1 MKLCQKHSN
10 EEQQS
15 VSTVGR
21 VRLERS
27 MTNFIFRASI
37 VGCSWTSD
45 SQTAIV
51 CYCKRH
57 ISLIWG
63 DGVVSPLPP
72 QLILGRQV
80 ASQTTAS

>member
-37 VGCSWTSD
+37 VGCS
-45 SQTAIV
+45 
-51 CYCKRH
+51 
-57 ISLIWG
+57 
-63 DGVVSPLPP
+63 
-72 QLILGRQV
+72 
-80 ASQTTAS
+80 